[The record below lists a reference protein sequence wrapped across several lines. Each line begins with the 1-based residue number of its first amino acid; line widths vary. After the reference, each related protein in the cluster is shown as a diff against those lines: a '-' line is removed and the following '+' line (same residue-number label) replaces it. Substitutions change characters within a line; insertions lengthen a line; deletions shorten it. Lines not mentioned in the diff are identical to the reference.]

1 MSIFALQNQTTM
13 ATVTQKI
20 KVQVNNTSVMNSIEN
35 ASITVKS
42 PSGRTVIL
50 YKKHLGR
57 KATEEMKDVFWKCA
71 NNPMEAFIGEVELT
85 IEEMKVVLAMS
96 KL

>member
-1 MSIFALQNQTTM
+1 MGWGEAPLVHSGIDNKSKSNNNGNGNTKNQ
-13 ATVTQKI
+13 
-20 KVQVNNTSVMNSIEN
+20 VQVNNTSVMNSIEN

-71 NNPMEAFIGEVELT
+71 NNPIEAL
-85 IEEMKVVLAMS
+85 S
-96 KL
+96 